1 MLRLQAPR
9 HQQLSSQDDHA
20 LTAILSPR
28 PARKRQN
35 SIPETAT
42 EKVKVTE
49 MPVLPLREPKEDG
62 AASWCPC
69 TPATSQLESPILL
82 QSRACLL
89 TDPAPAASLGATPP
103 SLSMS
108 YNLGS
113 SCQRR
118 PSGMPFSSAG
128 VPISSESLKPTQH
141 CPAIQIPHCAAA
153 VCQTPDVALHQTF
166 CSIPCNPYLLLLHA
180 CHVLKVSPQVI
191 VGAIGGS
198 SAAFLPTCCRANV
211 CLQLLP
217 ICSVLD
223 LGVLQQKQQYSM
235 DGKPAAFLCG

>member
-20 LTAILSPR
+20 LTANLSPR

-128 VPISSESLKPTQH
+128 VPISSESLSQPNTALQSRSHTVPLQSAKHLTLPCTRHFVQF
-141 CPAIQIPHCAAA
+141 PA
-153 VCQTPDVALHQTF
+153 TPTF
-166 CSIPCNPYLLLLHA
+166 CSC
-180 CHVLKVSPQVI
+180 
-191 VGAIGGS
+191 
-198 SAAFLPTCCRANV
+198 T
-211 CLQLLP
+211 
-217 ICSVLD
+217 
-223 LGVLQQKQQYSM
+223 
-235 DGKPAAFLCG
+235 PATF